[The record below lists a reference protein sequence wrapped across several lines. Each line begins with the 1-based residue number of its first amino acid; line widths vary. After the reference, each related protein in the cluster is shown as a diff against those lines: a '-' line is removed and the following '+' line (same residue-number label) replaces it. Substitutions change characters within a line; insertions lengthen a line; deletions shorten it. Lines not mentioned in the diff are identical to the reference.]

1 MKELFTIKSTIL
13 YIYLTHVSEKNHQLG
28 QNRTN
33 YMTEEP
39 KNLIKNISKCE
50 KYGTL
55 GVFTSSSSVYLCT
68 TLKRKN
74 EQIEKNFSKYH
85 NSKF

>member
-1 MKELFTIKSTIL
+1 
-13 YIYLTHVSEKNHQLG
+13 
-28 QNRTN
+28 
-33 YMTEEP
+33 MTDEP

-50 KYGTL
+50 NYGTL

-74 EQIEKNFSKYH
+74 EQTEKNFSKYH